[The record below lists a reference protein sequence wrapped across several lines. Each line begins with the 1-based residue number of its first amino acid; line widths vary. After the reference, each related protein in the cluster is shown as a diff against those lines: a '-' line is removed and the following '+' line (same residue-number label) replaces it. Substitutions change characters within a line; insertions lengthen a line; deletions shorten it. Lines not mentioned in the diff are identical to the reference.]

1 MILVKRYDW
10 RGINDTD
17 SNFNACVKN
26 TVAQFA
32 GGVIDTGGALWKV
45 NTYLREFLRKNIWN
59 DAKWIIRALG
69 KMILKTNNLMTLSF

>member
-32 GGVIDTGGALWKV
+32 GGVIDTGGAL
-45 NTYLREFLRKNIWN
+45 
-59 DAKWIIRALG
+59 
-69 KMILKTNNLMTLSF
+69 